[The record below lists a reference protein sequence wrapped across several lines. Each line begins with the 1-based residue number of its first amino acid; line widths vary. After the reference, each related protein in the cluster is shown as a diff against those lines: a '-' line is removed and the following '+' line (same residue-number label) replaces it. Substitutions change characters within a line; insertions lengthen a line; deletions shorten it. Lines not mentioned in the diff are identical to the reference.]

1 MIKRLWDLSAVYRAW
16 QLPFEGQKFAPVA
29 RFLQDADVRSVLDVG
44 CGPGTNAAQFVDTRY
59 VGIDLNPAYIKSAR
73 RRFGDRFVVGDAGA
87 RLPES
92 GAPYD
97 VVLVNSLLHHLDDD
111 AVTSVLRAA
120 TALLT
125 PDGAVHV
132 LDLELPAERSVAR
145 FLALNDRGDHVR
157 TRDSWLSLLGA
168 VLRIETFEPYPLA
181 VAGRPLWNM
190 FYARGSARARGLPAT
205 RR

>member
-1 MIKRLWDLSAVYRAW
+1 VAAVIKRLWDLSPVYRAW
-16 QLPFEGQKFAPVA
+16 QLPFERQKFTPVA
-29 RFLQDADVRSVLDVG
+29 RFLQDTEVQSVLDVG

-73 RRFGDRFVVGDAGA
+73 RRYGGHFVVGEAAAG
-87 RLPES
+87 LPQS

-97 VVLVNSLLHHLDDD
+97 VVFVNSLLHHLADD
-111 AVTSVLRAA
+111 AVTAVLHSA
-120 TALLT
+120 TALLA

-132 LDLELPAERSVAR
+132 LDLELPAERSIAR

-157 TRDSWLSLLGA
+157 TRDSWLALLGA

-181 VAGRPLWNM
+181 VAHRRPLWNM
-190 FYARGSARARGLPAT
+190 FYARGTAA
-205 RR
+205 